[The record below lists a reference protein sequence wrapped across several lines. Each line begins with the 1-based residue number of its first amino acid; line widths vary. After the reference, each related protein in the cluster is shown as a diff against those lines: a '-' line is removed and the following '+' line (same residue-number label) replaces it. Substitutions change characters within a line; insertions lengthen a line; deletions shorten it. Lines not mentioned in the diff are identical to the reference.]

1 MAPITNTHNSYS
13 LFRQAVERTP
23 DTTAVVDLAT
33 EQRLTDRELAKRV
46 RRVANGLRQ
55 RGIDKGDRVAVCL
68 RNRPEHVTLF
78 LATQAI
84 GAVEVPFNFRLARDG
99 ILRRFC

>member
-46 RRVANGLRQ
+46 RRVGTGYGNVGST
-55 RGIDKGDRVAVCL
+55 RVIALLCACVIA
-68 RNRPEHVTLF
+68 PST
-78 LATQAI
+78 
-84 GAVEVPFNFRLARDG
+84 
-99 ILRRFC
+99 